1 LKFLEGEPVKNLKT
15 SCIAYRKASP
25 HALLRIFCFPY
36 AGAGAAIF
44 RDWTRD
50 MPGAIE
56 LCPVQLPGRET
67 RAMEPACSRIE
78 PLIEMLSKE
87 LTPFFDIPYVF
98 FGYSMG
104 ALIAF
109 ELARSLHQRALAGPL
124 QLFLAARRGPRVTD
138 RSSTSALTDKEFV
151 EKLRIIGGTPEHILR
166 LPELLELMLPT
177 LRADFSLCES
187 YAYSPGSL
195 LECPL
200 SIFGGKEDADVSRDA
215 LGAWAAETSSS
226 CNVRLFDGGHFFM
239 HACRDA
245 LLQSVLKDLS
255 MHGVFAGLPASPSFV

>member
-1 LKFLEGEPVKNLKT
+1 MKNLKAP
-15 SCIAYRKASP
+15 CIAYRKASP

-44 RDWTRD
+44 RDWARD
-50 MPGAIE
+50 LPGTIE

-78 PLIEMLSKE
+78 PLIEMLSRE

-109 ELARSLHQRALAGPL
+109 ELARALRRKSLPGPS
-124 QLFLAARRGPRVTD
+124 QLFLAARRSPRMAD
-138 RSSTSALTDKEFV
+138 RSSTTALTDREFI
-151 EKLRIIGGTPEHILR
+151 EELKNIGGTPKEILR
-166 LPELLELMLPT
+166 IPELLELMLPT

-187 YAYSPGSL
+187 YEYSPAAP

-200 SIFGGKEDADVSRDA
+200 SIFGGKEDADVSNEA
-215 LGAWAAETSSS
+215 LAAWAAETGSS
-226 CNVRLFDGGHFFM
+226 CNVKLFDGGHFFI
-239 HACRDA
+239 HGCRDA
-245 LLQSVLKDLS
+245 LLQSVLEHLS
-255 MHGVFAGLPASPSFV
+255 MNAILSGRPASPSFV

>member
-1 LKFLEGEPVKNLKT
+1 
-15 SCIAYRKASP
+15 
-25 HALLRIFCFPY
+25 
-36 AGAGAAIF
+36 
-44 RDWTRD
+44 

-87 LTPFFDIPYVF
+87 LAPFFDIPYVF

-109 ELARSLHQRALAGPL
+109 ELARSLHRRALAGPL
-124 QLFLAARRGPRVTD
+124 QLFLAARRGPRLTD
-138 RSSTSALTDKEFV
+138 RSSTAALTDKEFV

-187 YAYSPGSL
+187 YAYSPDAL

-200 SIFGGKEDADVSRDA
+200 SIFGGKEDADVNREA